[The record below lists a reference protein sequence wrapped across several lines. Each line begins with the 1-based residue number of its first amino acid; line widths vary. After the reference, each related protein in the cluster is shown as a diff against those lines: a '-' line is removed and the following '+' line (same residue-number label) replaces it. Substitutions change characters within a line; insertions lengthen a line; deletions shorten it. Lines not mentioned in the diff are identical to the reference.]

1 MRPFAVCLGARD
13 ELCVVYALNIEGAFR
28 KVETHLRDKMGLTDD
43 QIVELE
49 VIIDDTPLDE
59 VDGDFVPPCGY

>member
-13 ELCVVYALNIEGAFR
+13 ELCVVYANNIEGAFR
-28 KVETHLRDKMGLTDD
+28 LVETHLRDNLGLTDD

-49 VIIDDTPLDE
+49 VIIDDTPLSE
-59 VDGDFVPPCGY
+59 VDADLTPACGY